1 MLKLGFR
8 PWGGPILPDLFT
20 ECFRRKKVFLILLL
34 MARFPHA
41 GELPYR
47 LEPKWDYP
55 FLGAGLLAAGLV
67 IADER
72 SLSGHSI
79 DPSAF
84 NRGDIPGYDRWVIGY
99 YSPRLSLASDVLIV
113 AEGLTPLALTG
124 LDYHNQDEKAM
135 EVWRDLVLY
144 GEVVAYASAFSIYAK
159 TFLIH
164 PRPLVFTENA
174 PMSERTNGDSRSSFV
189 SEHTT
194 GAFAAAVFTGYTF
207 GLRHPESTWVPWVWT
222 GALGAAA
229 TEGVLRVASGK
240 HFPSDVLAGAALGA
254 FIGYAVPRMHRFSSL
269 GTKVGRDGTMS
280 SDLLSRME
288 FLLEPIPSGVSSVF
302 EFRIN

>member
-1 MLKLGFR
+1 MAEAASEW
-8 PWGGPILPDLFT
+8 WGGPFLGDLFNQ
-20 ECFRRKKVFLILLL
+20 CFRRKNVFIIFLIL
-34 MARFPHA
+34 ARFSYA
-41 GELPYR
+41 EELPYR
-47 LEPKWDYP
+47 LNPKWDYP
-55 FLGAGLLAAGLV
+55 FLGAGLLAAGF
-67 IADER
+67 AFAEER
-72 SLSGHSI
+72 DISGHSI
-79 DPSAF
+79 NPSAF
-84 NRGDIPGYDRWVIGY
+84 RREDIPTYDRWVIGY
-99 YSPRLSLASDVLIV
+99 YSSQLSLASDVLIV

-124 LDYHNQDEKAM
+124 LDYRNQDEKAI

-164 PRPLVFTENA
+164 PRPLVFTENS

-207 GLRHPESTWVPWVWT
+207 GLRHPGSTWVPWIWT
-222 GALGAAA
+222 SALGAAA
-229 TEGVLRVASGK
+229 TVGVLRVASGK

-254 FIGYAVPRMHRFSSL
+254 FIGYAVPRMHRGSSR
-269 GTKVGRDGTMS
+269 GTKVGRDGTMC

-288 FLLEPIPSGVSSVF
+288 FLLEPSPSGVSSVF